1 MTIFYGLDIP
11 DFVKHGFTL
20 AVLFVLSLNIGFLQ
34 PSVHTCVLCLCPGT
48 PFINVEIHMYAQLLL
63 IGNCNALVKVFF
75 LILTKS
81 ASLLYCFIFTVF
93 QTRFIEGSCTV
104 TECEKVGLF

>member
-48 PFINVEIHMYAQLLL
+48 PFINVEIHIMYAQLLL

-75 LILTKS
+75 FNFNNICLSLILFYF
-81 ASLLYCFIFTVF
+81 YCI
-93 QTRFIEGSCTV
+93 SD
-104 TECEKVGLF
+104 